1 MRTKENNNMSKV
13 SYANLKLKVDT
24 SVDTFDFN
32 NQTIEVLKYL
42 PIEDKYDL
50 IMITLQ
56 KAEEDGIYNDIKL
69 DMYFH
74 LHLVM
79 MYTDIIFSSEDRL
92 DDFAL
97 YDALVTNDVINL
109 VVNAMD
115 EDEYTSLFTMVE
127 ELSDS
132 VAEFDKSVAGMLNNL
147 MKILP
152 EQASKLQEAIE
163 NTDKDK
169 LVAMA
174 DIMKNK
180 D

>member
-1 MRTKENNNMSKV
+1 MVNYADLGLKNASSPKTIKIGDTEVKV
-13 SYANLKLKVDT
+13 L
-24 SVDTFDFN
+24 
-32 NQTIEVLKYL
+32 QYL
-42 PIEDKYDL
+42 PSADKYDL
-50 IMITLQ
+50 VDITVQ
-56 KAEEDGIYNDIKL
+56 KAIEDGVVNPFKL

-79 MYTDIIFSSEDRL
+79 MYTDIIFSPEDRL

-109 VVNAMD
+109 VVAAMD
-115 EDEYTSLFTMVE
+115 EDEYTSLFAMVE
-127 ELSDS
+127 ELSNS
-132 VAEFDKSVAGMLNNL
+132 VAEYKQSVAGMLNNL
-147 MKILP
+147 MQIIP

-174 DIMKNK
+174 DVMKNK

>member
-74 LHLVM
+74 LNLVY
-79 MYTDIIFSSEDRL
+79 MYTILS
-92 DDFAL
+92 
-97 YDALVTNDVINL
+97 
-109 VVNAMD
+109 
-115 EDEYTSLFTMVE
+115 FTE
-127 ELSDS
+127 KQKENE
-132 VAEFDKSVAGMLNNL
+132 A
-147 MKILP
+147 KI
-152 EQASKLQEAIE
+152 
-163 NTDKDK
+163 
-169 LVAMA
+169 
-174 DIMKNK
+174 
-180 D
+180 

>member
-1 MRTKENNNMSKV
+1 MVNYADLGLKNASSPKTIKIGDTEVKV
-13 SYANLKLKVDT
+13 L
-24 SVDTFDFN
+24 
-32 NQTIEVLKYL
+32 QYL
-42 PIEDKYDL
+42 PSADKYDL
-50 IMITLQ
+50 VDITVQ
-56 KAEEDGIYNDIKL
+56 KAIEDGVVNPFKL

-79 MYTDIIFSSEDRL
+79 MYTDIIFSPEDRL

-109 VVNAMD
+109 VVAAMD

-127 ELSDS
+127 ELSNS
-132 VAEFDKSVAGMLNNL
+132 VAEYKQSVAGMLNNL
-147 MKILP
+147 MQIIP

-174 DIMKNK
+174 DVMKNK

>member
-1 MRTKENNNMSKV
+1 MVNYADLGLKNASSPKTIKIGDAEVKV
-13 SYANLKLKVDT
+13 L
-24 SVDTFDFN
+24 
-32 NQTIEVLKYL
+32 QYL
-42 PIEDKYDL
+42 PSADKYDL
-50 IMITLQ
+50 VDITVQ
-56 KAEEDGIYNDIKL
+56 KAIEDGVVNPFKL

-97 YDALVTNDVINL
+97 YDALMTNDVINL

-127 ELSDS
+127 ELSNS
-132 VAEFDKSVAGMLNNL
+132 VAEYKQSVAGMLNNL
-147 MKILP
+147 MQIIP

-174 DIMKNK
+174 DVMKNK

>member
-1 MRTKENNNMSKV
+1 MVNYADLGLKNASSPKTIKIGDTEVKV
-13 SYANLKLKVDT
+13 L
-24 SVDTFDFN
+24 
-32 NQTIEVLKYL
+32 QYL
-42 PIEDKYDL
+42 PSADKYDL
-50 IMITLQ
+50 VNITVQ
-56 KAEEDGIYNDIKL
+56 KAIEDGVVNPFKL

-109 VVNAMD
+109 VVEAMN

-127 ELSDS
+127 ELSNS
-132 VAEFDKSVAGMLNNL
+132 VAEYRKSFSGLIEMLINV
-147 MKILP
+147 LP

-163 NTDKDK
+163 NMDTEKIIKMTEVIKDKD
-169 LVAMA
+169 
-174 DIMKNK
+174 
-180 D
+180 

>member
-69 DMYFH
+69 DMYFPPYSH
-74 LHLVM
+74 
-79 MYTDIIFSSEDRL
+79 
-92 DDFAL
+92 AL
-97 YDALVTNDVINL
+97 
-109 VVNAMD
+109 
-115 EDEYTSLFTMVE
+115 F
-127 ELSDS
+127 
-132 VAEFDKSVAGMLNNL
+132 F
-147 MKILP
+147 
-152 EQASKLQEAIE
+152 
-163 NTDKDK
+163 
-169 LVAMA
+169 
-174 DIMKNK
+174 
-180 D
+180 

>member
-1 MRTKENNNMSKV
+1 MVNYADLGLKNVSSPKTIKIGDTEVKV
-13 SYANLKLKVDT
+13 L
-24 SVDTFDFN
+24 
-32 NQTIEVLKYL
+32 QYL
-42 PIEDKYDL
+42 PSADKYDL
-50 IMITLQ
+50 VDITVQ
-56 KAEEDGIYNDIKL
+56 KAVEDGVVNPFKL

-97 YDALVTNDVINL
+97 YDALMTNDVINL

-127 ELSDS
+127 ELSNS
-132 VAEFDKSVAGMLNNL
+132 VAEYKQSVAGMLNNL
-147 MKILP
+147 MQIIP

-174 DIMKNK
+174 DVMKNK

>member
-1 MRTKENNNMSKV
+1 MVNYADLGLKNASLPKTIKIGDTEVKV
-13 SYANLKLKVDT
+13 L
-24 SVDTFDFN
+24 
-32 NQTIEVLKYL
+32 QYL
-42 PIEDKYDL
+42 PSADKYDL
-50 IMITLQ
+50 VDITVQ
-56 KAEEDGIYNDIKL
+56 KAIEDGVVNPFKL

-97 YDALVTNDVINL
+97 YDALMTNDVINL

-127 ELSDS
+127 ELSNS
-132 VAEFDKSVAGMLNNL
+132 VAEYKQSVAGMLNNL
-147 MKILP
+147 MQIIP

-174 DIMKNK
+174 DVMKNK

>member
-1 MRTKENNNMSKV
+1 MSYRKYDTCFFER
-13 SYANLKLKVDT
+13 YAMLQLQSVLGHKFDNLVNKDRPDLQSADGL
-24 SVDTFDFN
+24 SLG
-32 NQTIEVLKYL
+32 IEVTRAMEGGRKAALQMLKD
-42 PIEDKYDL
+42 ISG
-50 IMITLQ
+50 ITG
-56 KAEEDGIYNDIKL
+56 D
-69 DMYFH
+69 
-74 LHLVM
+74 
-79 MYTDIIFSSEDRL
+79 SEDRL

-97 YDALVTNDVINL
+97 YDALMTNDVINL

-127 ELSDS
+127 ELSNS
-132 VAEFDKSVAGMLNNL
+132 VAEYKQSVAGMLNNL
-147 MKILP
+147 IQIIP

-174 DIMKNK
+174 DVMKNK